1 MRYPH
6 LTHPP
11 LVAIAHG
18 SRDPQAGATVTGLLD
33 VARERAAG
41 SGLAGLDIRAA
52 FLDHAAPA
60 PAQVL
65 SALGDGPVIVL
76 PLLLTAAYHSGTD
89 IPGLLAGAQAGRPG
103 LRIRYG
109 SPLGP
114 HPGLLRALERR
125 LAGAGQD
132 LAQAGQTAVVLAS
145 AGSSHPAANA
155 VIAGLAARWQASRGW
170 LAVRPGYASAAGPA
184 PEQVVAGLIRD
195 GARRVVVASYLLA
208 PGRFADRV
216 RGASLAAGAAAVS
229 APLGAAPEVA
239 DVLLGRYLLARWGA
253 PQACPAEP
261 AIAGVPGVVPR
272 ASRGWRVTRGR

>member
-60 PAQVL
+60 PVQVL

-89 IPGLLAGAQAGRPG
+89 IPGLLAGAQAGAARAADPLRLAAGAAPG
-103 LRIRYG
+103 
-109 SPLGP
+109 
-114 HPGLLRALERR
+114 AA
-125 LAGAGQD
+125 AGAG
-132 LAQAGQTAVVLAS
+132 AAAGRGGPGPGPGRADRGGARA

-170 LAVRPGYASAAGPA
+170 LAVRPAYASAAGLP
-184 PEQVVAGLIRD
+184 RS
-195 GARRVVVASYLLA
+195 RRW
-208 PGRFADRV
+208 PG
-216 RGASLAAGAAAVS
+216 
-229 APLGAAPEVA
+229 
-239 DVLLGRYLLARWGA
+239 
-253 PQACPAEP
+253 
-261 AIAGVPGVVPR
+261 
-272 ASRGWRVTRGR
+272 